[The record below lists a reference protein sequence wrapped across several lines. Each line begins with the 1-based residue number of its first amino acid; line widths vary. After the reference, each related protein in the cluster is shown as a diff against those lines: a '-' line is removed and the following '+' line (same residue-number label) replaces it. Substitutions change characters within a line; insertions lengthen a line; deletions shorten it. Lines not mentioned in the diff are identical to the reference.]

1 MWRKRIQIG
10 LVHVAIAMMVVPAD
24 STLNRIMINEMALSA
39 TMVALLLTLPYLFS
53 PVQLAIGSFADRHPI
68 WGRRRTPYILAGL
81 LLSAVG
87 IALAPVAVFT
97 FETSF
102 GNGLLFSALAFG
114 LWGMGF
120 NFATVSYFALAS
132 ELTDEKG
139 RSQTI
144 STMYVM
150 MIISVIITALLIS
163 RAIEVYSPGAVTE
176 AIWWVTGVALLLGLI
191 GLTGLENQTVQTAPR
206 QQPPMGQ
213 VIQAITGNR
222 QARLFFGY
230 LILLLAAILGQD
242 VLLEPYGGEAFGLS
256 VAQTTR
262 LSSIYGLCFLITL
275 ASTSLIEKRTN
286 KRLVAAIGSW
296 GAVAAFVFIGG
307 SGLLGSTPIFY
318 LGVVTLGLAIGFS
331 TVANHS
337 LMLDMTT
344 AQNVGLFIGA
354 WGMAN
359 ALARL
364 VGSVTGG
371 AVLDSMS
378 NLTGDR
384 ILSYVIVFGLK
395 TVFLLISLYLLR
407 RLSIQRFQEQAMQVV
422 INK

>member
-10 LVHVAIAMMVVPAD
+10 LVHVAISMMVVPAD

-53 PVQLAIGSFADRHPI
+53 PIQLAIGSFADRHPI
-68 WGRRRTPYILAGL
+68 LGRRRSPYIFVGL
-81 LLSAVG
+81 VLSALG
-87 IALAPVAVFT
+87 IALSPVAVFT

-102 GNGLLFSALAFG
+102 WSGLLLSTLAFG
-114 LWGMGF
+114 IWGMGF
-120 NFATVSYFALAS
+120 NFSTVSYFALAS

-150 MIISVIITALLIS
+150 MIISVIVTALLIG
-163 RAIEVYSPGAVTE
+163 RAIEVYSATAVTN
-176 AIWWVTGVALLLGLI
+176 AIWWVTGVALTLGLV
-191 GLTGLENQTVQTAPR
+191 GLIGLENQTVQTVPR
-206 QQPPMGQ
+206 RQPPMRQ
-213 VIQAITGNR
+213 VVKAITDNR
-222 QARLFFGY
+222 QARLFFSY
-230 LILLLAAILGQD
+230 MILLLAAILGQD

-262 LSSIYGLCFLITL
+262 LTSIYGLCFLITL
-275 ASTSLIEKRTN
+275 ATTSLIEKRTN
-286 KRLVAAIGSW
+286 KRTVASIGSW
-296 GAVAAFVFIGG
+296 GAVAAFLLIGG
-307 SGLLGSTPIFY
+307 SGLIQTVAVFY
-318 LGVVTLGLAIGFS
+318 LGVITLGLAIGFS

-371 AVLDSMS
+371 AVLDTMS
-378 NLTGDR
+378 SLTGDR
-384 ILSYVIVFGLK
+384 ILAYIIVFGVK
-395 TVFLLISLYLLR
+395 TIFLLISLYLLR
-407 RLSIQRFQEQAMQVV
+407 RLSIRQFQDQAIQVQV
-422 INK
+422 K

>member
-1 MWRKRIQIG
+1 MWRKRLQIG
-10 LVHVAIAMMVVPAD
+10 LVHVAISMMVVPAD

-53 PVQLAIGSFADRHPI
+53 PIQLAIGSFADRHPI
-68 WGRRRTPYILAGL
+68 LGRRRSPYIFVGL
-81 LLSAVG
+81 VLSALG
-87 IALAPVAVFT
+87 IALSPVAVFT
-97 FETSF
+97 FETNFWS
-102 GNGLLFSALAFG
+102 GLLLSTLAFG
-114 LWGMGF
+114 IWGMGF
-120 NFATVSYFALAS
+120 NFSTVSYFALAS

-150 MIISVIITALLIS
+150 MIISVIVTALLIG
-163 RAIEVYSPGAVTE
+163 RAIEVYSATAVTN
-176 AIWWVTGVALLLGLI
+176 AIWWVTGVALTLGLV
-191 GLTGLENQTVQTAPR
+191 GLIGLENQTVQTVPR
-206 QQPPMGQ
+206 RQPPMRQ
-213 VIQAITGNR
+213 VVKAITDNR

-230 LILLLAAILGQD
+230 MILLLAAILGQD

-262 LSSIYGLCFLITL
+262 LTSIYGVCFLITL
-275 ASTSLIEKRTN
+275 ATTTLIEKRTN
-286 KRLVAAIGSW
+286 KRTVANFGSW
-296 GAVAAFVFIGG
+296 GAVAAFLLIGG
-307 SGLLGSTPIFY
+307 SGLIQSVAVFY
-318 LGVVTLGLAIGFS
+318 LGVITLGLAIGFS

-371 AVLDSMS
+371 AVLDTMS
-378 NLTGDR
+378 SLTGDR
-384 ILSYVIVFGLK
+384 ILAYIIVFGVK
-395 TVFLLISLYLLR
+395 TIFLLSSLYLLR
-407 RLSIQRFQEQAMQVV
+407 QLSIRQFQEQAMQVRV
-422 INK
+422 K

>member
-1 MWRKRIQIG
+1 MWRKRIQVG

-97 FETSF
+97 FESSF
-102 GNGLLFSALAFG
+102 WSGLLFSALAFG

-120 NFATVSYFALAS
+120 NFAAVSYFALAS

-150 MIISVIITALLIS
+150 MIISVIVTALLIG
-163 RAIEVYSPGAVTE
+163 RAIEVYSPGAVTN
-176 AIWWVTGVALLLGLI
+176 AIWLVTGVALLLGLAGLI
-191 GLTGLENQTVQTAPR
+191 GLEGQTVQTVPR
-206 QQPPMGQ
+206 QQPPMRQ

-262 LSSIYGLCFLITL
+262 LTSIYGFCFLITL

-286 KRLVAAIGSW
+286 KRLVATIGSW

-307 SGLLGSTPIFY
+307 SGLLGSMPIFY

-371 AVLDSMS
+371 AVLDTMS
-378 NLTGDR
+378 SLTGDR

-407 RLSIQRFQEQAMQVV
+407 RLSIQRFQEQAMQVTV
-422 INK
+422 E

>member
-39 TMVALLLTLPYLFS
+39 TMVAIMLTLPYLFS

-68 WGRRRTPYILAGL
+68 WGRRRSPYILAGL

-87 IALAPVAVFT
+87 IALSPVAVFT
-97 FETSF
+97 FEQNF
-102 GNGLLFSALAFG
+102 AAGALFSFLAFG
-114 LWGMGF
+114 IWGMGF

-132 ELTDEKG
+132 ELKDEKG

-150 MIISVIITALLIS
+150 MIVSVIVTALLIG
-163 RAIEVYSPGAVTE
+163 RAIEVYSPEAVTQ
-176 AIWWVTGVALLLGLI
+176 AIWWVTAVALILGIIGLI
-191 GLTGLENQTVQTAPR
+191 GLENQTVQTIPR
-206 QQPPMGQ
+206 KEPPVRQ
-213 VIQAITGNR
+213 VVDAIFGNR

-262 LSSIYGLCFLITL
+262 LSAIYGLCFLITL

-286 KRLVAAIGSW
+286 KRLVANIGSW
-296 GAVAAFVFIGG
+296 GAVAAFLFIGG
-307 SGLLGSTPIFY
+307 SGLIGSTAVFY
-318 LGVVTLGLAIGFS
+318 LGVVVLGLAIGFS

-371 AVLDSMS
+371 AVLDTMS
-378 NLTGDR
+378 ILTGDR
-384 ILSYVIVFGLK
+384 IVAYVIVFGLK
-395 TVFLLISLYLLR
+395 TGFLLVSLYLLR
-407 RLSIQRFQEQAMQVV
+407 SLSIQKFQDQAMQVRV
-422 INK
+422 E

>member
-1 MWRKRIQIG
+1 MWRKRIQVS

-81 LLSAVG
+81 VLSAVG
-87 IALAPVAVFT
+87 IALAPLGVYT
-97 FETSF
+97 FEESF
-102 GNGLLFSALAFG
+102 WGGLLLSGLAFG
-114 LWGMGF
+114 IWGMGF
-120 NFATVSYFALAS
+120 NFATVSYFALAA

-150 MIISVIITALLIS
+150 MIISVIVTALLIG
-163 RAIEVYSPGAVTE
+163 RAIEVYSPGAVTS
-176 AIWWVTGVALLLGLI
+176 AIWWVTGVALLLGLA
-191 GLTGLENQTVQTAPR
+191 GLVGLESQTVQTVPR
-206 QQPPMGQ
+206 QQPPMRQ

-262 LSSIYGLCFLITL
+262 LTSIYGLCFLITL

-286 KRLVAAIGSW
+286 KRLVATVGSW

-378 NLTGDR
+378 SLTGDR

>member
-1 MWRKRIQIG
+1 MRRKRIQIG
-10 LVHVAIAMMVVPAD
+10 LVHVAIAMMVLPAD
-24 STLNRIMINEMALSA
+24 SALNRIMINEMALSA
-39 TMVALLLTLPYLFS
+39 TMVAIMLTLPYLFS

-68 WGRRRTPYILAGL
+68 WERRRSPYIFIGL

-87 IALAPVAVFT
+87 IALSPLAVFT
-97 FETSF
+97 FEQNF
-102 GNGLLFSALAFG
+102 WAGLLFSAFAFG
-114 LWGMGF
+114 IWGMGF

-150 MIISVIITALLIS
+150 MIVSVIITGLLLA
-163 RAIEVYSPGAVTE
+163 RAIEVYSAATVTQ
-176 AIWWVTGVALLLGLI
+176 AIWWITAVALTLGII
-191 GLTGLENQTVQTAPR
+191 GLMGLENQTVQTAPR
-206 QQPPMGQ
+206 QEPPMRQ
-213 VIQAITGNR
+213 VIEAIFGNR

-256 VAQTTR
+256 VAETAR
-262 LSSIYGLCFLITL
+262 LTPIYGLCFLITL

-286 KRLVAAIGSW
+286 KRLVANIGSW
-296 GAVAAFVFIGG
+296 GAVAAFIFIGG
-307 SGLLGSTPIFY
+307 SGLIGSTAVFY
-318 LGVVTLGLAIGFS
+318 LGVVVLGLAIGFS

-371 AVLDSMS
+371 AVLDTMS
-378 NLTGDR
+378 SLTGDR
-384 ILSYVIVFGLK
+384 IGAYVIVFGVK
-395 TVFLLISLYLLR
+395 TTFLLISLYLLR
-407 RLSIQRFQEQAMQVV
+407 RLSIQKFQDQAMEVS
-422 INK
+422 IE

>member
-10 LVHVAIAMMVVPAD
+10 LVHVAISMMVVPAD

-53 PVQLAIGSFADRHPI
+53 PIQLAIGSFADRHPI
-68 WGRRRTPYILAGL
+68 LGRRRSPYIFVGL
-81 LLSAVG
+81 VLSALG
-87 IALAPVAVFT
+87 IALSPVAVFT

-102 GNGLLFSALAFG
+102 WSGLLLSTLAFG
-114 LWGMGF
+114 IWGMGF
-120 NFATVSYFALAS
+120 NFSTVSYFALAS

-150 MIISVIITALLIS
+150 MIISVIVTALLIG
-163 RAIEVYSPGAVTE
+163 RAIEVYSATAVTN
-176 AIWWVTGVALLLGLI
+176 AIWWVTGVALTLGLV
-191 GLTGLENQTVQTAPR
+191 GLIGLENQTVQTVPR
-206 QQPPMGQ
+206 RQPPMRQ
-213 VIQAITGNR
+213 VVKAITDNR

-230 LILLLAAILGQD
+230 MILLLAAILGQD

-262 LSSIYGLCFLITL
+262 LTSIYGLCFLITL
-275 ASTSLIEKRTN
+275 ATTSLIEKRTN
-286 KRLVAAIGSW
+286 KRTVASIGSW
-296 GAVAAFVFIGG
+296 GAVAAFLLIGG
-307 SGLLGSTPIFY
+307 SGLIQTVAVFY
-318 LGVVTLGLAIGFS
+318 LGVITLGLAIGFS

-371 AVLDSMS
+371 AVLDTMS
-378 NLTGDR
+378 SLTGDR
-384 ILSYVIVFGLK
+384 ILAYIIVFGVK
-395 TVFLLISLYLLR
+395 TIFLLISLYLLR
-407 RLSIQRFQEQAMQVV
+407 RLSIRQFQDQAIQVQV
-422 INK
+422 K

>member
-10 LVHVAIAMMVVPAD
+10 LVHVAISMMVVPAD

-53 PVQLAIGSFADRHPI
+53 PIQLAIGSFADRHPI
-68 WGRRRTPYILAGL
+68 LGRRRSPYIFVGL
-81 LLSAVG
+81 VLSALG
-87 IALAPVAVFT
+87 IALSPVAVFT

-102 GNGLLFSALAFG
+102 WSGLLLSTLAFG
-114 LWGMGF
+114 IWGMGF
-120 NFATVSYFALAS
+120 NFSTVSYFALAS

-150 MIISVIITALLIS
+150 MIISVIVTALLIG
-163 RAIEVYSPGAVTE
+163 RAIEVYSATAVTN
-176 AIWWVTGVALLLGLI
+176 AIWWVTGVALTLGLV
-191 GLTGLENQTVQTAPR
+191 GLIGLENQTVQTAPR
-206 QQPPMGQ
+206 RQPPMRQ
-213 VIQAITGNR
+213 VVKAITDNR

-262 LSSIYGLCFLITL
+262 LTSIYGVCFLITL
-275 ASTSLIEKRTN
+275 ATTSLVEKRTN
-286 KRLVAAIGSW
+286 KRTVASFGSW
-296 GAVAAFVFIGG
+296 GAVAAFILIGG
-307 SGLLGSTPIFY
+307 SGLIQTVAVFY
-318 LGVVTLGLAIGFS
+318 LGVIALGLAIGFS

-337 LMLDMTT
+337 IMLDMTT

-371 AVLDSMS
+371 AVLDTMS
-378 NLTGDR
+378 SLTGDR
-384 ILSYVIVFGLK
+384 ILAYIIVFGVK
-395 TVFLLISLYLLR
+395 TIFLLVSLYLLR
-407 RLSIQRFQEQAMQVV
+407 RLSIRQFQDQALQVQV
-422 INK
+422 K